1 MTSVKNVEDL
11 TFEEVK
17 EQLALYNRLYYA
29 FKANQCPEFLAKKRE
44 RQRRNYAEKKARE
57 EAETG
62 IKREKH
68 NPNKKYTSSP
78 LMLVPT
84 Q

>member
-1 MTSVKNVEDL
+1 MTSVKNAEDL

-29 FKANQCPEFLAKKRE
+29 FKIKECPEFLLKKRE

-62 IKREKH
+62 IKREKI

>member
-1 MTSVKNVEDL
+1 MTTVKKIEDL

-29 FKANQCPEFLAKKRE
+29 FKAKECPDFLAKKRE
-44 RQRRNYAEKKARE
+44 RQKRNYAAKKAKE

-62 IKREKH
+62 IKREKYI
-68 NPNKKYTSSP
+68 PNKKYTSSP

>member
-1 MTSVKNVEDL
+1 MTSVKNAEDL

-17 EQLALYNRLYYA
+17 EQLALYYA
-29 FKANQCPEFLAKKRE
+29 LKIKECPEFLLKKRE

-62 IKREKH
+62 IKREKQ

>member
-1 MTSVKNVEDL
+1 MTTVKKIEDL

-17 EQLALYNRLYYA
+17 EQLAFYNRLYYA
-29 FKANQCPEFLAKKRE
+29 FKAKECPEFLAKKRE
-44 RQRRNYAEKKARE
+44 RQRRHYAAKKAKE
-57 EAETG
+57 EAKTG
-62 IKREKH
+62 IKKEKYI
-68 NPNKKYTSSP
+68 PNKKYTAQP